1 MELRPEL
8 SPPVI
13 PSTRIEQLCAAIHT
27 VVELLESGADARADI
42 AAFNEDT
49 GHTYEPYDFMTYGSW
64 RNIEEF
70 ALEAAR
76 PAWPKV
82 PDVSREELVEIVR
95 RIQIQAMDDDRDYY
109 LLVLETNTV
118 RPGVSD
124 LIHWPPPHL
133 VGASAEAIVDEALR
147 YRPTAL

>member
-1 MELRPEL
+1 MELRAEL
-8 SPPVI
+8 TPPVVS
-13 PSTRIEQLCAAIHT
+13 STRIEQLCAAIST
-27 VVELLESGADARADI
+27 IEELLESGADASADI

-49 GHTYEPYDFMTYGSW
+49 GHKYEPYHFMTYSSS
-64 RNIEEF
+64 RNVEDF
-70 ALEAAR
+70 ALQAAR

-82 PDVSREELVEIVR
+82 PDVNRDELVEIVR
-95 RIQIQAMDDDRDYY
+95 RIQAMDNDMDYY

-124 LIHWPPPHL
+124 LIYWPPPHL
-133 VGASAEAIVDEALR
+133 VDASAEAIVDEALR

>member
-13 PSTRIEQLCAAIHT
+13 SSLRIEQLCAAIHA
-27 VVELLESGADARADI
+27 VAELLESGGEARAEI

-49 GHTYEPYDFMTYGSW
+49 RHTYEPFDFMTYSSW
-64 RNIEEF
+64 RNVEDF

-76 PAWPKV
+76 PVWPKV
-82 PDVSREELVEIVR
+82 PDVSREDLVEIVR
-95 RIQIQAMDDDRDYY
+95 RIQARDDDIHYY
-109 LLVLETNTV
+109 LLLLETNTV

-124 LIHWPPPHL
+124 LISWPPPEL
-133 VGASAEAIVDEALR
+133 VDASAEAIVDEALR
-147 YRPTAL
+147 YRPMAL